1 MSHHDD
7 NLYTILGKLAAL
19 QPTAKE
25 KHDATVKQIYE
36 SVEAKGSVLAGV
48 SAVEAQLNE
57 KYMGFK
63 NTVSALKKQGG
74 VDNPEGLAASI
85 GRKKYGKK
93 KFQKAAAAGKKLGEQ
108 GVAEGTDTDPVW
120 NQYGHYSVQ
129 DLVQEFPNL
138 SPKDA
143 QTIVNFAEYGWSNM
157 PNRQEYR
164 NQVVQRIQQ
173 AMSGQQGVAEG
184 EKPHSVELDMIGK
197 TRELGVQNRTKSV
210 MAKNAQQAAEPKNA
224 WQHTKKV
231 IGEPLGKLARGDVK
245 GALSENDDDL
255 FADRKQLPPTNALQ
269 LYRWAKGRGDRRD
282 FALMASFALHNGL
295 TLKQA
300 LEATQY
306 FDDESSEEWVDNDNE
321 AIRLFNAYENIY
333 DAWRTD
339 PDESST
345 DSWEMLGE
353 GPITDKVKK
362 GVAAAAMVGLGA
374 TAMNPDNYNHKT
386 PTPAQAKAQQQSA
399 EKAKTNMPEDMS
411 RAAKGIMKY
420 GKKGMQALR
429 DAEADG
435 KPLDPVRKKYNK
447 YDESMAEGDV
457 VHKGR
462 YGNDGKSYTGAT
474 GSLPKVQPDPTDTK
488 FDTKGIAG
496 MIGKKT
502 GNKDIGKVSHRQ
514 KHEWDNSPEDMAE
527 GKDPFANVD
536 PRVSKPT
543 IPGTKN
549 KAKSAYYPSNKPGQV
564 KKLDKPTSKY
574 DNIKNESRKRQIAEG
589 INFAEMMKDTDSS
602 VAEMLNE
609 LQKDINSFKQTGH
622 CSDKLEA
629 FLKVHN
635 HGKKLMGEAVPKGP
649 SFAPQHG
656 MPEKNVS
663 PFEPSRTQG
672 TAPGA
677 VSRAVDI
684 AKKGIDALTGPDDAG
699 HLQNLKDKMYKE
711 DAALNELARLAGL
724 KVDESEEVC
733 MECGMYESK
742 CSCEK
747 CMECGMYE
755 AKCSCT
761 EGNFFTKHLKDTPP
775 GGEFEID
782 GKKYKDT
789 SSLEE
794 NADYGTPV
802 DQESNINISTNI
814 NTNGHKD
821 VTINATGEQ
830 ASELLQMLK
839 IAGLGGSDKAQEL
852 QSLDLDGEGD
862 ELCEPGVELSIMEP
876 EMEVDEDL
884 ANNPVEDYYSM
895 KASTMRPG
903 EGDFGEKNMYGGP
916 GDNPMTQR
924 PDRPA
929 QPVLDLA
936 EELAAEYES
945 IKKQL

>member
-36 SVEAKGSVLAGV
+36 SVEAKGSVLEGV
-48 SAVEAQLNE
+48 SAVEARLNE

-63 NTVSALKKQGG
+63 DTVSALKKQGG

-108 GVAEGTDTDPVW
+108 GMT
-120 NQYGHYSVQ
+120 
-129 DLVQEFPNL
+129 
-138 SPKDA
+138 
-143 QTIVNFAEYGWSNM
+143 
-157 PNRQEYR
+157 
-164 NQVVQRIQQ
+164 
-173 AMSGQQGVAEG
+173 EG
-184 EKPHSVELDMIGK
+184 EKPHPVELDMIGK
-197 TRELGVQNRTKSV
+197 TRELGVQNRTKAV

-245 GALSENDDDL
+245 GALSEQDL
-255 FADRKQLPPTNALQ
+255 
-269 LYRWAKGRGDRRD
+269 
-282 FALMASFALHNGL
+282 
-295 TLKQA
+295 
-300 LEATQY
+300 E
-306 FDDESSEEWVDNDNE
+306 
-321 AIRLFNAYENIY
+321 
-333 DAWRTD
+333 
-339 PDESST
+339 
-345 DSWEMLGE
+345 
-353 GPITDKVKK
+353 
-362 GVAAAAMVGLGA
+362 
-374 TAMNPDNYNHKT
+374 
-386 PTPAQAKAQQQSA
+386 
-399 EKAKTNMPEDMS
+399 
-411 RAAKGIMKY
+411 
-420 GKKGMQALR
+420 
-429 DAEADG
+429 
-435 KPLDPVRKKYNK
+435 
-447 YDESMAEGDV
+447 EGDV

-462 YGNDGKSYTGAT
+462 YGNDGKDYTGKT
-474 GSLPKVQPDPTDTK
+474 GGNPKVQDEPTNAK

-514 KHEWDNSPEDMAE
+514 KHEWDNSPEDVAE
-527 GKDPFANVD
+527 GNDPFANVD

-574 DNIKNESRKRQIAEG
+574 DNIKNESRKLQIAEG
-589 INFAEMMKDTDSS
+589 INFAEMMKETDST

-649 SFAPQHG
+649 SFAPQDAISLD
-656 MPEKNVS
+656 KS
-663 PFEPSRTQG
+663 TPFEPSRIQG
-672 TAPGA
+672 TKPGVGSRA
-677 VSRAVDI
+677 VSAAVDI

-699 HLQNLKDKMYKE
+699 HLQNLRDKMYKE

-755 AKCSCT
+755 AKCSCA
-761 EGNFFTKHLKDTPP
+761 EGNLFTKHLKDTPP

-789 SSLEE
+789 SNLEE
-794 NADYGTPV
+794 NVDYSNPE
-802 DQESNINISTNI
+802 QESRINISTNI
-814 NTNGHKD
+814 STDGNKD

-929 QPVLDLA
+929 QPVMDLA

>member
-19 QPTAKE
+19 QPTE
-25 KHDATVKQIYE
+25 QQKHEAVVKQIYE

-48 SAVEAQLNE
+48 SAVEARLNE

-74 VDNPEGLAASI
+74 VDNPEALAASI

-93 KFQKAAAAGKKLGEQ
+93 KFQKAAATGKKLGEQ
-108 GVAEGTDTDPVW
+108 GMAEGLTNFDSLSDAELIRLAHRGYISGNLEYNEDGALVNRDEIIRLLKTTD
-120 NQYGHYSVQ
+120 
-129 DLVQEFPNL
+129 
-138 SPKDA
+138 DA
-143 QTIVNFAEYGWSNM
+143 GEDYDD
-157 PNRQEYR
+157 E
-164 NQVVQRIQQ
+164 
-173 AMSGQQGVAEG
+173 QGMAEG
-184 EKPHSVELDMIGK
+184 EKPHPVELDMIGK

-210 MAKNAQQAAEPKNA
+210 MAKNAQQAAEPKTSF
-224 WQHTKKV
+224 QHAKKV
-231 IGEPLGKLARGDVK
+231 IGEPLGKLARGDIK
-245 GALSENDDDL
+245 GALSEQDL
-255 FADRKQLPPTNALQ
+255 
-269 LYRWAKGRGDRRD
+269 
-282 FALMASFALHNGL
+282 
-295 TLKQA
+295 
-300 LEATQY
+300 E
-306 FDDESSEEWVDNDNE
+306 
-321 AIRLFNAYENIY
+321 
-333 DAWRTD
+333 
-339 PDESST
+339 
-345 DSWEMLGE
+345 E
-353 GPITDKVKK
+353 GPIADKVKK

-374 TAMNPDNYNHKT
+374 TAMNPDNYNHRT
-386 PTPAQAKAQQQSA
+386 PTANQAKAQQQAA
-399 EKAKTNMPEDMS
+399 EKAKTKQSDDMNES
-411 RAAKGIMKY
+411 GLMASIGRKKHGEEYMRHAAELMRNG
-420 GKKGMQALR
+420 GTQQELGALR
-429 DAEADG
+429 DRESLAY
-435 KPLDPVRKKYNK
+435 KNKKK
-447 YDESMAEGDV
+447 VKEGDV
-457 VHKGR
+457 VHTGR

-488 FDTKGIAG
+488 FNTKGIAG

-502 GNKDIGKVSHRQ
+502 GNKDIGRVTHRQ
-514 KHEWDNSPEDMAE
+514 KHEWDNSPEEVDEMFTFDTKGRNSGQPDELARRAKLGSAPLAGKYGKEYKEKDKFGDKYNVAGPKGKLPE
-527 GKDPFANVD
+527 GNDPFANVD
-536 PRVSKPT
+536 PRVAKPT

-549 KAKSAYYPSNKPGQV
+549 KAKSAYYPSNRPGQV

-574 DNIKNESRKRQIAEG
+574 DNIKNESRKLQIAEG

-609 LQKDINSFKQTGH
+609 LQKDINAFKQTGH

-755 AKCSCT
+755 AKCSCN
-761 EGNFFTKHLKDTPP
+761 EGGNLFTGLLKDTPP

-821 VTINATGEQ
+821 VTINATGDQ

-852 QSLDLDGEGD
+852 QSLDLDGDGD

-876 EMEVDEDL
+876 EMEVDEAL

-895 KASTMRPG
+895 RASTMNPG
-903 EGDFGEKNMYGGP
+903 EGDFGEKNMYGGR
-916 GDNPMTQR
+916 GDNRMTQR
-924 PDRPA
+924 PDHPA

>member
-85 GRKKYGKK
+85 GRKKYGKA
-93 KFQKAAAAGKKLGEQ
+93 KFQKAAAAGKKLGE
-108 GVAEGTDTDPVW
+108 A
-120 NQYGHYSVQ
+120 
-129 DLVQEFPNL
+129 
-138 SPKDA
+138 DA
-143 QTIVNFAEYGWSNM
+143 
-157 PNRQEYR
+157 
-164 NQVVQRIQQ
+164 
-173 AMSGQQGVAEG
+173 
-184 EKPHSVELDMIGK
+184 PHPVELDMIGK
-197 TRELGVQNRTKSV
+197 TRELGVQNRTKAV

-231 IGEPLGKLARGDVK
+231 IGEPLKKLAKGDVK

-255 FADRKQLPPTNALQ
+255 FGNKSTKSIHPPTNALA
-269 LYRWAKGRGDRRD
+269 LLRWAKITKDPKKHY
-282 FALMASFALHNGL
+282 FALIARFALENGL
-295 TLKQA
+295 TLRQA
-300 LEATQY
+300 YEITDR
-306 FDDESSEEWVDNDNE
+306 FEDWDDKHVADDAWKNFAVTPQEMSK
-321 AIRLFNAYENIY
+321 LFNAYDQTFHAWWDYSKGGDANYHPWDIFTEN
-333 DAWRTD
+333 
-339 PDESST
+339 ES
-345 DSWEMLGE
+345 ELEE
-353 GPITDKVKK
+353 GPIADKVKK

-374 TAMNPDNYNHKT
+374 TAMNPDNYSHKT
-386 PTPAQAKAQQQSA
+386 PTPAQAKAQQ
-399 EKAKTNMPEDMS
+399 AKP
-411 RAAKGIMKY
+411 KV
-420 GKKGMQALR
+420 Q
-429 DAEADG
+429 
-435 KPLDPVRKKYNK
+435 
-447 YDESMAEGDV
+447 EGDV

-462 YGNDGKSYTGAT
+462 YGNDGKDYTGKT
-474 GSLPKVQPDPTDTK
+474 GGNPKVQDDPTNTK

-514 KHEWDNSPEDMAE
+514 KHEWDNSPEDVAEEFDMDAEGWEFPQGGRYGYMLGGGGIGYGSDNQFSTEGLSVIDSQTGEVVEHSDFTYFDDDPTQEDLEYWFNEPPTDNYEDDIDE

-574 DNIKNESRKRQIAEG
+574 DNIKNESRKLQIAEG
-589 INFAEMMKDTDSS
+589 INFAEMMKETDST

-649 SFAPQHG
+649 SFAPQDAISLD
-656 MPEKNVS
+656 KAK
-663 PFEPSRTQG
+663 PFEPSRIQG
-672 TAPGA
+672 TKPGVGSRA
-677 VSRAVDI
+677 VSAAVDI

-747 CMECGMYE
+747 CME
-755 AKCSCT
+755 
-761 EGNFFTKHLKDTPP
+761 
-775 GGEFEID
+775 
-782 GKKYKDT
+782 
-789 SSLEE
+789 
-794 NADYGTPV
+794 
-802 DQESNINISTNI
+802 
-814 NTNGHKD
+814 
-821 VTINATGEQ
+821 
-830 ASELLQMLK
+830 
-839 IAGLGGSDKAQEL
+839 
-852 QSLDLDGEGD
+852 
-862 ELCEPGVELSIMEP
+862 
-876 EMEVDEDL
+876 
-884 ANNPVEDYYSM
+884 
-895 KASTMRPG
+895 
-903 EGDFGEKNMYGGP
+903 
-916 GDNPMTQR
+916 
-924 PDRPA
+924 
-929 QPVLDLA
+929 
-936 EELAAEYES
+936 
-945 IKKQL
+945 